1 MPLRGF
7 AYEIVFAA
15 AVVTLPPLQAVLGT
29 ATPDLWQ
36 LLMILP
42 FPLVVW
48 GVDEMWRWNTRR
60 RLARVQ

>member
-15 AVVTLPPLQAVLGT
+15 AVVTLPPLQAVFGT